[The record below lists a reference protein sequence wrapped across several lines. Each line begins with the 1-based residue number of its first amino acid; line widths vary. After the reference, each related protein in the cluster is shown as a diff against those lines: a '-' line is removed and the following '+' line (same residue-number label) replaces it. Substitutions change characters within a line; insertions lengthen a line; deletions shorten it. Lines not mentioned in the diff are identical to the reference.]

1 MRYIHYSYILVLY
14 RKNKEHTNDARIDK
28 KKSRARSERDD
39 DGFGFTLFLVVV
51 VVVIVVIIIIIVLPP
66 VITKN
71 KRIVWI

>member
-39 DGFGFTLFLVVV
+39 DGFGFTLFLGNANRFNRNGG
-51 VVVIVVIIIIIVLPP
+51 
-66 VITKN
+66 TE
-71 KRIVWI
+71 